1 MVNEREKLQDADDPL
16 AFAKG
21 CKYALALAFPF
32 WQVIG
37 VICYRFVKVVL

>member
-1 MVNEREKLQDADDPL
+1 MKRIRHSIDDPL

-21 CKYALALAFPF
+21 CKYALTLAFLF

-37 VICYRFVKVVL
+37 VMCYVAIKLFL

>member
-1 MVNEREKLQDADDPL
+1 MKRTMHSIDDPL

-21 CKYALALAFPF
+21 CKYALTLVFLF

-37 VICYRFVKVVL
+37 AMCYGAIKLVL

>member
-1 MVNEREKLQDADDPL
+1 MNGQENLQNTEDPL

-21 CKYALALAFPF
+21 CKYALTLAFPF

-37 VICYRFVKVVL
+37 VICYRAIKLVL

>member
-1 MVNEREKLQDADDPL
+1 MVNGQGNFQNAEDPL

-21 CKYALALAFPF
+21 CKYALALAIPF

-37 VICYRFVKVVL
+37 VICYRVVKLVL

>member
-1 MVNEREKLQDADDPL
+1 MVNGREKLQNADDPL

-21 CKYALALAFPF
+21 CKYALAWAFSF

-37 VICYRFVKVVL
+37 VICYRAIKLVL